1 MTDLLTVL
9 GGQFDMEV
17 SKDTD
22 DPLGF
27 FPSHTEPSMTDLV
40 LDPHSGVFHQVCI
53 VFLNS
58 EWLWFL
64 KNLYIVDLVRYNG
77 YTRRMK

>member
-17 SKDTD
+17 SEYTE
-22 DPLGF
+22 DPLRF
-27 FPSHTEPSMTDLV
+27 SPSHMEPSMTDLV
-40 LDPHSGVFHQVCI
+40 LDPHSGMFHQVYI

-58 EWLWFL
+58 EWFWFL